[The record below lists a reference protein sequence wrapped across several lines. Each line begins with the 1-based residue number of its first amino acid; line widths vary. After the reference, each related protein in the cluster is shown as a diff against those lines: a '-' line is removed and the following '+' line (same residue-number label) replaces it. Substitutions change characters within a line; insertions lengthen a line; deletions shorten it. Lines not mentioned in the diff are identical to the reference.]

1 MTMVVFDQS
10 LLLTAPLA
18 DGVVVAGVAHVIVVL
33 LCVAGGHYVIVVTLL
48 CHRSDVL
55 QLMPLQS
62 PPDVVTQG
70 AVVVDVVLLHNVQV
84 VDWSLSVEA
93 EEPVDAGQVGVH
105 AGGDEGVDAGA
116 ASLEPSP
123 VTTLLM
129 VDSAPELYHV
139 LVTVHH
145 HGEEGPIE
153 DDYPRQ
159 FSGFKLRENFQDLN
173 CAIISA
179 GYLYCTLCGQG

>member
-10 LLLTAPLA
+10 LLLTAPLT

-55 QLMPLQS
+55 QLMVLQS
-62 PPDVVTQG
+62 PPHVVTQG

-105 AGGDEGVDAGA
+105 AGGNEGVDAGA

-123 VTTLLM
+123 VTTLIM

-145 HGEEGPIE
+145 HGECRA
-153 DDYPRQ
+153 D
-159 FSGFKLRENFQDLN
+159 
-173 CAIISA
+173 
-179 GYLYCTLCGQG
+179 

>member
-10 LLLTAPLA
+10 LLLTAPLT

-55 QLMPLQS
+55 QLMFLQS
-62 PPDVVTQG
+62 PPHVVTQG
-70 AVVVDVVLLHNVQV
+70 AVVVDVVLLHYVQV

-105 AGGDEGVDAGA
+105 AGGNEGVDAGA

-145 HGEEGPIE
+145 HAECRA
-153 DDYPRQ
+153 D
-159 FSGFKLRENFQDLN
+159 
-173 CAIISA
+173 
-179 GYLYCTLCGQG
+179 